1 MFRFEHKL
9 NEWINRYIL
18 HISIGFILIAAA
30 WIRIAGIN
38 YVGNDFHYSLY
49 DIPGNC
55 HALPYRLLVQ
65 LLMRT
70 DYAVVILKFI
80 SYIGDFGVAALCLL
94 LLRQSDQQF
103 ASLRTFLLLCL
114 FLLFPSFLLYSVAGM
129 RIDSVCMC
137 FILLS
142 LYLFKKQY
150 YFLSGCSIV
159 IAPLLYP
166 IYWPIICGML
176 IYMLDKAYRNNTFN
190 KQMLSLIILSV
201 IGLILSV
208 FAELLLSSDNYFWGK
223 WLIINPAAEKPYA
236 NFRLWLDSM
245 FMMYGY
251 CISFGS
257 LYFAVNNKKQRIPA
271 LLLQIIIIMFVG
283 WKMTAHFAL

>member
-103 ASLRTFLLLCL
+103 ASLRTFLLLCT

-129 RIDSVCMC
+129 KIDSVSMC

-142 LYLFKKQY
+142 LYF
-150 YFLSGCSIV
+150 F
-159 IAPLLYP
+159 
-166 IYWPIICGML
+166 
-176 IYMLDKAYRNNTFN
+176 
-190 KQMLSLIILSV
+190 
-201 IGLILSV
+201 
-208 FAELLLSSDNYFWGK
+208 
-223 WLIINPAAEKPYA
+223 
-236 NFRLWLDSM
+236 
-245 FMMYGY
+245 
-251 CISFGS
+251 
-257 LYFAVNNKKQRIPA
+257 
-271 LLLQIIIIMFVG
+271 
-283 WKMTAHFAL
+283 